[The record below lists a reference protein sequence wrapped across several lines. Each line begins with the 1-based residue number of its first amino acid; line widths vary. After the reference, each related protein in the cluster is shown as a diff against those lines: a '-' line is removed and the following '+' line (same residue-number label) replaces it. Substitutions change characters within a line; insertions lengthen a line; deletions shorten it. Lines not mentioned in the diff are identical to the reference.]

1 MHACMQRMIESGVQ
15 PHSAR
20 ITLAAERLLIF
31 STEEFCMSLK
41 ESYLAPVGNSA
52 GAERYTLSLSRHG
65 LIALRKQ
72 IY

>member
-1 MHACMQRMIESGVQ
+1 MQRMIESGVE
-15 PHSAR
+15 PHSTR
-20 ITLAAERLLIF
+20 LTCAAEILLIF
-31 STEEFCMSLK
+31 STEGFCMSLK
-41 ESYLAPVGNSA
+41 QSYLAPVGNSA